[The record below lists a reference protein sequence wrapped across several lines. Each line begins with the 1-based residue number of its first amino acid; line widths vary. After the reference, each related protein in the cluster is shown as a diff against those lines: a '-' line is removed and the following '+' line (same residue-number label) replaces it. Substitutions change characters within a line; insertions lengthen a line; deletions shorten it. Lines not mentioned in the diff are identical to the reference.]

1 MKYASVRNMVSPR
14 SGRPVANQFIINS
27 NNAVIFQS
35 YDSVIAIVDYDAQG
49 AAELTLGKNW
59 DYSTTTAKYLY
70 EFLNEYTRHI
80 FGGNAN
86 RKAVKSAIEN
96 NEILYNDNLR

>member
-14 SGRPVANQFIINS
+14 SGRPVANQFVIHS

-49 AAELTLGKNW
+49 AAALTLGRDW
-59 DYSTTTAKYLY
+59 CYSNTTAKYLY
-70 EFLNEYTRHI
+70 EFLNEYAYRI
-80 FGGNAN
+80 FGDNVDKK
-86 RKAVKSAIEN
+86 RIQTAIKN
-96 NEILYNDNLR
+96 KDIAYDDNLR